1 MKLIWKYTFKIILT
15 RKIFYFYWCSKY
27 TRIFFRSKKKNKI
40 DIMSKS
46 CTNPINYESEKIFF
60 FFIYKKRAP
69 SRLRTTNAQ
78 LDWNAF
84 GVREVTAP
92 SLPPKSSWSQYKYCL
107 VHYSLI
113 IALQKPNR
121 NLPFLFRPAPAPAPA
136 SPGLSL

>member
-27 TRIFFRSKKKNKI
+27 TRIFFRSKKKKNWYHVKV
-40 DIMSKS
+40 MHQPHKLWKWE
-46 CTNPINYESEKIFF
+46 NLFF
-60 FFIYKKRAP
+60 LYKKKSTKP
-69 SRLRTTNAQ
+69 STDYKVTNAQ

-121 NLPFLFRPAPAPAPA
+121 NLPFLFRPAPA